1 MSFFSV
7 LNREL
12 KKDVYEVYPS
22 FEVKKNTDLMTR
34 GRNFYALWD
43 AEAGMWTQSEF
54 RLIEMV
60 DSAVWKAQKELQNM
74 HPEAIVKAK
83 LMHNFNSK
91 VWTEFTNYIRCLP
104 ENFVPLDCKLTF
116 ANTPLGKKSDYI
128 SKQLPYTL
136 AEGDYS
142 AWDELVSK
150 LYSPEERQKIE
161 WAIGSVVSGDAR
173 KIQKFLVLYGEGG
186 KGKGTIISILDRLF
200 QGYTATFNAKALTSN
215 NNQFAAEVFKNNPL
229 VAFQHDGDLSKIEDN
244 TQLNSIIS
252 HEPMVINAKY
262 ESPYTA
268 KAICMLFLGTNTPV
282 KITDAKSGII
292 RRLIDVEPTGET
304 FDGVKYEMLMDR
316 IGMQLGAIAFH
327 CLEVYRKLGK
337 HFYDQYRSLKMMYKT
352 DLFFNFVEDSYTVF
366 KEQDSTTLKAA
377 YAMYKEYCDE
387 NGSSSN
393 IMMRFKFREELKN
406 YFKEFYN
413 VTRVDGKQVRS
424 YFKGFK
430 FQKVDAG
437 TEMDQAEK
445 AQKEATPQWLVLDQ
459 TESLLDEVLKDCPAQ
474 YARED
479 NEAPY
484 VTWDKCT
491 KTLKDLDTKRTHY
504 VNIPESMKLIHFD
517 FDLKDEN
524 GNKSA
529 ERNIEAANKL
539 PPTYAEYSKGGS
551 GIHTTYYYDGDQS
564 KLASV
569 YAPGIEIK
577 VCTGNN
583 SLRRKLS
590 LCNNLPIAH
599 ISSGLPLKEEKVID
613 FTTIEDEKHLIA
625 LIEKNLKK
633 KIVPSTHQSVGLI
646 KNDLDTFYKSG
657 KHYDV
662 RSYKKKV
669 MQFAA
674 NSSNHSPECL
684 KMVASMKWHSDDVTE
699 PKEAS
704 EEDEIVNDERLA
716 FFDVEVFP
724 NLFLI
729 NWKFAG
735 EARCKR
741 MINPKP
747 ADLEEFIHLK
757 LVGFNCRRYDN
768 HIVYARYLGKSNQE
782 LYELSQRIVSGD
794 PEAFFGKA
802 YDLSY
807 TDVYEFCSKKQSL
820 KKWEIE
826 LGIHH
831 QELGLPWDQ
840 PVDESLWSKVAEYC
854 DNDVIATEAVFNK
867 RQDDWKARKILAR
880 LAGLNVNSTTNQ
892 LTTKII
898 FGWEKSPQSAFNY
911 RFMGT
916 VDEVET
922 YSLPWED
929 DKEFTLFGPE
939 GKPVFPG
946 YTFENGKSTY
956 RGEEVGEGG
965 YVYAEPGMYWNVAL
979 LDIAS
984 MHPSSIV
991 AEDLF
996 GPEYTRRFHDILDAR
1011 ILIKH
1016 REWQKAREIL
1026 DGKLAPFLE
1035 GMENLSEEEQK
1046 TEADN
1051 LSTALKIAINS
1062 VYGLTSARFTNPFRD
1077 KRNKDNIVAKRGALF
1092 MINLKHLV
1100 QAKGF
1105 TVAHIKTDSIKIPN
1119 ATPEIIQYVMD
1130 YGKLYGYNFELESTY
1145 DRMCLVNNAVY
1156 VAHVASGKHAGEWNT
1171 TGAQFAEPYI
1181 KKTLFTHEPIEF
1193 RDLCQTKTVTSNM
1206 YLDMNEGLP
1215 EGQHD
1220 YHFVG
1225 KAGSFCP
1232 IKPGCGGGWLMRQ
1245 KDEKYDAVTGTKD
1258 QRWLEAET
1266 VQSLGMEEAIDRSYF
1281 DRLVDEAVHDIS
1293 QYGDIEAFRH
1303 LEGE

>member
-7 LNREL
+7 LNREV
-12 KKDVYEVYPS
+12 KKDVYEVYPN
-22 FEVKKNTDLMTR
+22 FDVKQNTDLMTR
-34 GRNFYALWD
+34 GRKFYALWD
-43 AEAGMWTQSEF
+43 AEAGVWTQSEF
-54 RLIEMV
+54 RLIEIV
-60 DSAVWKAQKELQNM
+60 DKAVWAAQKKLKEA
-74 HPEAIVKAK
+74 HPDAVVRART
-83 LMHNFNSK
+83 MANYQSK
-91 VWTEFTNYIRCLP
+91 VWTEFINYIKNLP
-104 ENFVPLDCKLTF
+104 ENFVPLDSKLTF

-128 SKQLPYTL
+128 SKQLPYPL
-136 AEGDYS
+136 EEGDYS
-142 AWDELVSK
+142 AWDELMSK
-150 LYSPEERQKIE
+150 LYSPTERQKIE
-161 WAIGSVVSGDAR
+161 WAIGSVVAGEAK
-173 KIQKFLVLYGEGG
+173 KIQKFIVLYGEGG
-186 KGKGTIISILDRLF
+186 KGKGTVISILDTLF
-200 QGYTATFNAKALTSN
+200 QGYTTTFNAKALTTSS
-215 NNQFAAEVFKNNPL
+215 NQFATEAFKGNPL

-244 TQLNSIIS
+244 TQLNSIVS
-252 HEPMVINAKY
+252 HEPMTINAKY

-268 KAICMLFLGTNTPV
+268 RPICMLFLGTNSPV
-282 KITDAKSGII
+282 RITDAKSGII
-292 RRLIDVEPTGET
+292 RRLIDVEPTGKT
-304 FDGVKYEMLMDR
+304 FDGVKYEVLMNH
-316 IGMQLGAIAFH
+316 INLQLGAIAYH
-327 CLEVYRKLGK
+327 CLNVYRQLGK
-337 HFYDQYRSLKMMYKT
+337 HYYDQYRSLKMMYKT
-352 DLFFNFVEDSYTVF
+352 DLFFNFVADSYTVF

-377 YAMYKEYCDE
+377 YTMYKEYCEE
-387 NGSSSN
+387 NGSTSST
-393 IMMRFKFREELKN
+393 MMRIKFREELKN
-406 YFKEFYN
+406 YFEEFYP
-413 VTRVDGKQVRS
+413 VTRVDGKQIRS

-430 FQKVDAG
+430 FEKVDEG
-437 TEMDQAEK
+437 TEMEKAEK
-445 AQKEATPQWLVLDQ
+445 AQKDAVPQWLVLDQ

-484 VTWDKCT
+484 TSWDKCT

-529 ERNIEAANKL
+529 ELNIEAANKL

-564 KLASV
+564 KLALV

-577 VCTGNN
+577 VCTGGN
-583 SLRRKLS
+583 SLRRRLS

-599 ISSGLPLKEEKVID
+599 ISSGLPLKEEKVVD

-625 LIEKNLKK
+625 LIEKHLKK
-633 KIVPSTHQSVGLI
+633 KIVSSTHQSVALI
-646 KNDLDTFYKSG
+646 AKDLETFYKSG

-674 NSSNHSPECL
+674 NSSNHSDECL
-684 KMVASMKWHSDDVTE
+684 KLVTGMKWHSDDVTD
-699 PKEAS
+699 PKEAG

-735 EARCKR
+735 ESGCKR
-741 MINPKP
+741 MINPTP
-747 ADLEEFIHLK
+747 QDLEEFIHLK

-782 LYELSQRIVSGD
+782 LYDLSQRIIGGD
-794 PEAFFGKA
+794 PDAFFGKA

-840 PVDESLWSKVAEYC
+840 PVDESLWGKVAEYC

-867 RQDDWKARKILAR
+867 RQDDWKARKILAK
-880 LAGLNVNSTTNQ
+880 LAGLNVNATTNQ
-892 LTTKII
+892 LTQKII
-898 FGWEKSPQSAFNY
+898 FGWEKKPQGAFNY
-911 RFMGT
+911 RFMG
-916 VDEVET
+916 EVTDYET
-922 YSLPWED
+922 YSLPWDD
-929 DKEFTLFGPE
+929 DKEFTLFSPE

-946 YTFENGKSTY
+946 YTFENGKSMY

-1011 ILIKH
+1011 LLIKH
-1016 REWQKAREIL
+1016 REWEKARKIL
-1026 DGKLAPFLE
+1026 DGKLSPFLE

-1046 TEADN
+1046 AEAEN
-1051 LSTALKIAINS
+1051 LSTALKIAVNS

-1077 KRNKDNIVAKRGALF
+1077 IRNKDNIVAKRGALF

-1130 YGKLYGYNFELESTY
+1130 YGKLYGYTFEHESTY

-1156 VAHVASGKHAGEWNT
+1156 VAHVESGKHAGEWNT
-1171 TGAQFAEPYI
+1171 TGAQFAEPYV
-1181 KKTLFTHEPIEF
+1181 KKTLFTREPIEF
-1193 RDLCQTKTVTSNM
+1193 KDLCQTKTVTTNM

-1215 EGQHD
+1215 DGEHD

-1232 IKPGCGGGWLMRQ
+1232 IVEGKGGGWLVRQ

-1266 VQSLGMEEAIDRSYF
+1266 VKNLGIESAIDRSYF

-1303 LEGE
+1303 LEDE